1 MLDVDATH
9 TEHGHTSAI
18 ITRRKLFANAKSVF
32 LSTNLHRCPVI
43 VAAAV
48 VITNAIV
55 SIQGI
60 ERGNGLNAK
69 WPVCSRA
76 QNNKRGER
84 RMARKKEKWNERK
97 EKKSR
102 KKPQQQLIKNVRYI
116 HVHMCNV

>member
-76 QNNKRGER
+76 QNKRG
-84 RMARKKEKWNERK
+84 KKDGEEKRKWNERK
-97 EKKSR
+97 K
-102 KKPQQQLIKNVRYI
+102 KKP
-116 HVHMCNV
+116 

>member
-1 MLDVDATH
+1 LLDVDATH

-76 QNNKRGER
+76 QNKRGER
-84 RMARKKEKWNERK
+84 RMARKKEKWNEMK
-97 EKKSR
+97 GKKSR